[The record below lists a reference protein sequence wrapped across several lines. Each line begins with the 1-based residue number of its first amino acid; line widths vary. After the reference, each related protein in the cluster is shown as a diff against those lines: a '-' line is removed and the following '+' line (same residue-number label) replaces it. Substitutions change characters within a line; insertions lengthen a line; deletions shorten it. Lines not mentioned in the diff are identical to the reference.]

1 MRDEGPGIADEVAER
16 VFRDRVT
23 VGRGLG
29 LGLYLV
35 HATMT
40 AMGGSVVLEQR
51 RPAAVFALRWPRADA
66 EPPQGRDGAA

>member
-1 MRDEGPGIADEVAER
+1 VAA
-16 VFRDRVT
+16 
-23 VGRGLG
+23 GRGLG

-40 AMGGSVVLEQR
+40 AMGGSVVIEQR

-66 EPPQGRDGAA
+66 READGQPA